1 MSPRPELFLCTDE
14 LLLSRLLP
22 RISDSSGWW
31 RPGRV
36 PAAPAAPA
44 GSAAGLEPRGVRR
57 AVSRGLPSA
66 SRAPSRRHTG
76 IFHLLLCTG
85 ISRGWEG
92 RSSCRAGVS
101 PLA

>member
-1 MSPRPELFLCTDE
+1 MSPQPGLFLCTDE

-36 PAAPAAPA
+36 PAATEAP
-44 GSAAGLEPRGVRR
+44 LEPWGVLRGV
-57 AVSRGLPSA
+57 SGGLPSA

-76 IFHLLLCTG
+76 IFHFPPCTG

-92 RSSCRAGVS
+92 RSSRRAGVF